1 MLLRISRKRRK
12 KNNVICNIN
21 ITLFLHLIIILFFYK
36 FFSHYCILFSILF
49 YFFFSFSTYIIG
61 WQVNKYIY
69 VNTLFIIAFQIIFKK
84 KSLKYYII
92 EFDEFIMI
100 KILKKILNF
109 ELCSKWFKF
118 FAFKDSEIQRKK
130 QFKMFSSLLMSFMY
144 GISSIYNFTLHSKF
158 ILF

>member
-21 ITLFLHLIIILFFYK
+21 ITLLLYLLLIIILFFYK
-36 FFSHYCILFSILF
+36 FFSHHCILFSILF

-84 KSLKYYII
+84 NLIKYY
-92 EFDEFIMI
+92 
-100 KILKKILNF
+100 KILYNWVWWIHYDQNF
-109 ELCSKWFKF
+109 EKNFKLW
-118 FAFKDSEIQRKK
+118 II
-130 QFKMFSSLLMSFMY
+130 FKMIQILKIQKFKERSNLKCFSHY
-144 GISSIYNFTLHSKF
+144 
-158 ILF
+158 